1 MPENNSLLNQES
13 LLSKDQ
19 LETLVNENSFDE
31 LIDNN
36 TTSLLNNPQET
47 DTSSPNN
54 EIEAEVARQKL
65 IEEHNQRVLKSPE
78 YQARII
84 FEQHIANAIS
94 QGIYY
99 TGPQRK
105 SIYKQMLRKA
115 QKGRY
120 NYLFDEGA
128 QQRKAEKM
136 RKKFDKLN
144 KPQVVHSAD
153 ELSEE
158 TKARLQEMVNEEPWN
173 DIKPKID

>member
-1 MPENNSLLNQES
+1 MQENNSLLNQES

-36 TTSLLNNPQET
+36 TTSLLNNPQEP

-65 IEEHNQRVLKSPE
+65 IDEHNKRVIKSPE
-78 YQARII
+78 YQAKVI
-84 FEQHIANAIS
+84 FDQYIANAQS

-99 TGPQRK
+99 TGPQK
-105 SIYKQMLRKA
+105 KAMYKQMIRKA
-115 QKGRY
+115 KKGRY

-144 KPQVVHSAD
+144 KPQVIHTVD
-153 ELSEE
+153 EIPEE
-158 TKARLQEMVNEEPWN
+158 AQERLKEMVNEEAWH
-173 DIKPKID
+173 DIKPKND